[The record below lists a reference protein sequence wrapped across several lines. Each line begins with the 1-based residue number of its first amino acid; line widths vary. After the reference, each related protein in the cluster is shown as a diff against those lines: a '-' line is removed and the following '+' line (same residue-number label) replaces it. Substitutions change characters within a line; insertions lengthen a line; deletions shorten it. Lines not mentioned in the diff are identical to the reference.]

1 MKHCTACKEL
11 KPLSDYY
18 NDNRRSDGKR
28 SKCKSCHIKMT
39 NKWQK
44 DNWDKLKVYHKK
56 RNQENKEYIRSV
68 QREYEKNQRANN
80 IEWRIK
86 KNLRCRL
93 YYALKSNQKK
103 GSAISDLGC
112 SVEFLKDYLSLK
124 FENGMSWD
132 NYGEWHIDHIK
143 PLSIFDLTDKKQFK
157 KACHYTNLQPL
168 WAEDNIK
175 KSNYYDGNL

>member
-1 MKHCTACKEL
+1 MKHCTGCKEL

-18 NDNRRSDGKR
+18 GDKRRSDGKR
-28 SKCKSCHIKMT
+28 SKCKSCHIKRT

-44 DNWDKLKVYHKK
+44 DNWSKLKIYHKK
-56 RNQENKEYIRSV
+56 RSEEKKEHIRSV
-68 QREYEKNQRANN
+68 QREYERRQRADNT
-80 IEWRIK
+80 EWRIK

-103 GSAISDLGC
+103 GSAVKDLGC
-112 SVEFLKDYLSLK
+112 SVDFLKEHLSSMFK
-124 FENGMSWD
+124 EGMSWD

-143 PLSIFDLTDKKQFK
+143 PLSLFDLTRKKELK

-175 KSNYYDGNL
+175 KSNNYDGDL